1 MVPDWPAPAGIRA
14 AFTTRAGGVS
24 PPPFDTLNL
33 GLRAGGGAE
42 QVQRNRARLVNALN
56 LPQPPSWLHQVH
68 GAMAVCAEAVETD
81 TTAADAVW
89 TARHDLPCAV
99 LVADCLPVLFCDDA
113 GERVAAAH
121 AGWRGLAGSVLEAT
135 VAALGRPGS
144 RLMAWLGPAIGPEA
158 FEVGGEVRD
167 AFLHQDAGAGI
178 CFRPSPR
185 GRWLA
190 DLPQLARRRLAAVG
204 VERVYGGGWCTYSDP
219 QRFFSYRRD
228 GTTGRMAAL
237 VWRERQPAS

>member
-1 MVPDWPAPAGIRA
+1 MIPDWPAPAGIRA
-14 AFTTRAGGVS
+14 AFATRAGGVS
-24 PPPFDTLNL
+24 PPPFDDLNL
-33 GLRAGGGAE
+33 GLRAGDQAE
-42 QVQRNRARLVNALN
+42 RVQRNRARLVRALD
-56 LPQPPSWLHQVH
+56 LPQPPPWLHQVH
-68 GAMAVCAEAVETD
+68 GATVVCAEAVEAD
-81 TTAADAVW
+81 ATAADAIW
-89 TARHDLPCAV
+89 TARFDLPCAV

-121 AGWRGLAGSVLEAT
+121 AGWRGLASGVLEAT

-167 AFLHQDAGAGI
+167 AFLQPDPGATT

-204 VERVYGGGWCTYSDP
+204 VERVHGSNACTYSDP

-237 VWRERQPAS
+237 VWRERPAR